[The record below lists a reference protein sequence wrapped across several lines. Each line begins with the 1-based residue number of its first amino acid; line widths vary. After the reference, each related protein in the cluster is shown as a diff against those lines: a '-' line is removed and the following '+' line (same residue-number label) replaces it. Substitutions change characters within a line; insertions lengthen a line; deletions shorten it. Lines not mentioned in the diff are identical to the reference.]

1 LAQVLLFKSSERK
14 IFIFLGG
21 IVMEFRR
28 ERDSIGEK
36 QVPSKAYYGVQSL
49 RGHENFRI
57 SGQTINKQ
65 LIKNLSVVKKAC
77 AITNCNVGEL
87 KEEYKEAI
95 VKACEEV
102 YSGKF
107 DNEFIIDPIQGG
119 AGTSLNMNIN
129 EVIANR
135 ANEILGFNKGEYY
148 PIHPNDHVNMGQSTN
163 DVIPTAASLTTY
175 ELLNGCIEKL
185 MKLSYEFNIKAEE
198 LTDVIK
204 MGRTEMQDAVPI
216 SLGSEFKAFS
226 MAIGRDVKRL
236 ERVKDSLLEVNLGG
250 TAVGTGITA
259 NEKYIASVV
268 LELSNIFDEHIIQ
281 SSNLVD
287 GTQNLDKYAEVS
299 SQLKVCAVNISKIA
313 GDLILMSSGPRAG
326 FGEIRLPARQNGSSI
341 MPGKVNPVMPEVM
354 KEISFQIMGN
364 DLTITMAT
372 QSGQLELNAFYPIV
386 IHNLYESLVIL
397 TNGVE
402 TFIENCVKGIEAN
415 EKRCNNLV
423 DGSIGIVT
431 ALAPILGYEKSAAIA
446 KKALKTGKYVKEIVL
461 EECDINETEVSKILN
476 TREMA
481 KISIN
486 N

>member
-1 LAQVLLFKSSERK
+1 
-14 IFIFLGG
+14 
-21 IVMEFRR
+21 MEFRK

-135 ANEILGFNKGEYY
+135 ANEILGFNKAEYY

-163 DVIPTAASLTTY
+163 DVIPTAASLTAY

-185 MKLSYEFNIKAEE
+185 IKLSYEFNIKAEE
-198 LTDVIK
+198 FTDVIK

-236 ERVKDSLLEVNLGG
+236 ESVKDSLLEVNLGG

-259 NEKYIASVV
+259 NEKYIDSVV

-446 KKALKTGKYVKEIVL
+446 KKALKTGKYVKEVVL

-486 N
+486 H

>member
-1 LAQVLLFKSSERK
+1 
-14 IFIFLGG
+14 
-21 IVMEFRR
+21 MEFRR

-36 QVPSKAYYGVQSL
+36 QVPNEAYYGVQSL

-77 AITNCNVGEL
+77 AITNCSVGEL

-163 DVIPTAASLTTY
+163 DVIPTAASLTAF

-185 MKLSYEFNIKAEE
+185 IKLSYEFNIKAEE
-198 LTDVIK
+198 FTDVIK

-259 NEKYIASVV
+259 NDKYIASVV

-446 KKALKTGKYVKEIVL
+446 KKALKTGKYVKEVVL

-486 N
+486 H

>member
-1 LAQVLLFKSSERK
+1 
-14 IFIFLGG
+14 
-21 IVMEFRR
+21 MEFRR

-36 QVPSKAYYGVQSL
+36 QVPNEAYYGVQSL

-77 AITNCNVGEL
+77 AITNCSVGEL

-163 DVIPTAASLTTY
+163 DVIPTAASLTAY

-185 MKLSYEFNIKAEE
+185 IKLSYEFNIKAEE
-198 LTDVIK
+198 FTDVIK

-259 NEKYIASVV
+259 NDKYIASVV

-446 KKALKTGKYVKEIVL
+446 KKALKTGKYVKEVVL

-486 N
+486 H

>member
-1 LAQVLLFKSSERK
+1 
-14 IFIFLGG
+14 
-21 IVMEFRR
+21 MEFRR

-57 SGQTINKQ
+57 SGQTINNQ

-259 NEKYIASVV
+259 NENYIASVV

>member
-1 LAQVLLFKSSERK
+1 
-14 IFIFLGG
+14 
-21 IVMEFRR
+21 MEFRR

-77 AITNCNVGEL
+77 AITNCSVGEL

-163 DVIPTAASLTTY
+163 DVIPTAASLTAY

>member
-1 LAQVLLFKSSERK
+1 
-14 IFIFLGG
+14 
-21 IVMEFRR
+21 MEFRR

-36 QVPSKAYYGVQSL
+36 QVPNEAYYGVQSL

-77 AITNCNVGEL
+77 AITNCSVGEL

-185 MKLSYEFNIKAEE
+185 IKLSYEFNIKAEE

-446 KKALKTGKYVKEIVL
+446 KKALKTGKYVKEVVL

-486 N
+486 H

>member
-1 LAQVLLFKSSERK
+1 
-14 IFIFLGG
+14 
-21 IVMEFRR
+21 MEFRK

-163 DVIPTAASLTTY
+163 DVIPTAASLTAY

-198 LTDVIK
+198 FTDVIK

-259 NEKYIASVV
+259 NEKYIDSVV

-446 KKALKTGKYVKEIVL
+446 KKALKTGKYVKEVVL

-486 N
+486 H

>member
-1 LAQVLLFKSSERK
+1 
-14 IFIFLGG
+14 
-21 IVMEFRR
+21 MEFRR

-36 QVPSKAYYGVQSL
+36 QVPNEAYYGVQSL

-77 AITNCNVGEL
+77 AITNCSVGEL

-163 DVIPTAASLTTY
+163 DVIPTAASLTAY

-185 MKLSYEFNIKAEE
+185 IKLSYEFNIKAEE
-198 LTDVIK
+198 FTDVIK

-259 NEKYIASVV
+259 NDKYIASVV

-446 KKALKTGKYVKEIVL
+446 KKALKTGKYVKEVVL
-461 EECDINETEVSKILN
+461 EECDINEIEVSKILN

-486 N
+486 H

>member
-1 LAQVLLFKSSERK
+1 
-14 IFIFLGG
+14 
-21 IVMEFRR
+21 MEFRR

-36 QVPSKAYYGVQSL
+36 QVPNEAYYGVQSL

-77 AITNCNVGEL
+77 AITNCSVGEL

-163 DVIPTAASLTTY
+163 DVIPTAASLTAY

-198 LTDVIK
+198 FTDVIK

-259 NEKYIASVV
+259 NDKYIASVV

-446 KKALKTGKYVKEIVL
+446 KKALKTGKYVKEVVL

-486 N
+486 H

>member
-1 LAQVLLFKSSERK
+1 
-14 IFIFLGG
+14 
-21 IVMEFRR
+21 MEFRR

-36 QVPSKAYYGVQSL
+36 QVPNEAYYGVQSL

-77 AITNCNVGEL
+77 AITNCSVGEL

-129 EVIANR
+129 EIIANR

-163 DVIPTAASLTTY
+163 DVIPTAASLTAY

-185 MKLSYEFNIKAEE
+185 IKLSYEFNIKAEE
-198 LTDVIK
+198 FTDVIK

-259 NEKYIASVV
+259 NDKYIASVV

-446 KKALKTGKYVKEIVL
+446 KKALKTGKYVKEVVL

-486 N
+486 H

>member
-1 LAQVLLFKSSERK
+1 
-14 IFIFLGG
+14 
-21 IVMEFRR
+21 MEFRK

-163 DVIPTAASLTTY
+163 DVIPTAASLTAY

-185 MKLSYEFNIKAEE
+185 IKLSYEFNIKAEE
-198 LTDVIK
+198 FTDVIK

-236 ERVKDSLLEVNLGG
+236 ESVKDSLLEVNLGG

-259 NEKYIASVV
+259 NEKYIDSVV

-341 MPGKVNPVMPEVM
+341 MPGKVNPVIPEVM

-446 KKALKTGKYVKEIVL
+446 KKALKTGKYVKEVVL
-461 EECDINETEVSKILN
+461 EECDINEIEVSKILN

-486 N
+486 H

>member
-1 LAQVLLFKSSERK
+1 
-14 IFIFLGG
+14 
-21 IVMEFRR
+21 MEFRR

-36 QVPSKAYYGVQSL
+36 QVPSEAYYGVQSL

-77 AITNCNVGEL
+77 AITNCSVGEL

-135 ANEILGFNKGEYY
+135 GNEILGFNKGEYY

-163 DVIPTAASLTTY
+163 DVIPTAASLTAY
-175 ELLNGCIEKL
+175 ELLNSCIEKL

-198 LTDVIK
+198 FTDVIK

-259 NEKYIASVV
+259 NEKYIDSVV

-364 DLTITMAT
+364 DLTITMAA

-446 KKALKTGKYVKEIVL
+446 KKALKTGKYVKEVVL

-486 N
+486 H

>member
-1 LAQVLLFKSSERK
+1 
-14 IFIFLGG
+14 
-21 IVMEFRR
+21 MEFRR

-36 QVPSKAYYGVQSL
+36 QVPSEAYYGVQSL

-77 AITNCNVGEL
+77 AITNCSVGEL

-135 ANEILGFNKGEYY
+135 ANEILGFKKGEYY

-163 DVIPTAASLTTY
+163 DVIPTAASLTAY

-198 LTDVIK
+198 FTDVIK

-226 MAIGRDVKRL
+226 MAIGRDVRRL

-259 NEKYIASVV
+259 NDKYIASVV

-446 KKALKTGKYVKEIVL
+446 KKALKTGKYVKEVVL
-461 EECDINETEVSKILN
+461 EECDINETEISKILN

-486 N
+486 H